1 MPNIWR
7 TNHEQSDINETW
19 PVMIYSIDI
28 CCFYKFKTKLASIRS
43 IFLVFIRASDLFFPF
58 NERTEGIFEFRW
70 TWSLE
75 MQMRSI
81 TRDVCALNLS
91 KKLVSG
97 RLRFPGLQATVCNT
111 MGIYHHYTRQA
122 SILTMRRCHV
132 CLTWSILM
140 RKWPGSRAHGSGH
153 FGNLTKFV
161 TWPRLI
167 RVDGTMRFR
176 LADFWLVFHLPSR
189 M

>member
-58 NERTEGIFEFRW
+58 NERTEGIFEFRR

-91 KKLVSG
+91 KLAGFRPASVWSPG
-97 RLRFPGLQATVCNT
+97 DGLQHDGYIPSLHQTSEYFSDE
-111 MGIYHHYTRQA
+111 G
-122 SILTMRRCHV
+122 CHV

-176 LADFWLVFHLPSR
+176 LADFWIGFSLSI
-189 M
+189 

>member
-7 TNHEQSDINETW
+7 TNNHEQSDINETW

-58 NERTEGIFEFRW
+58 KERTEGIFEFRR

-122 SILTMRRCHV
+122 SILAMRDVMFVWLDRFWCGNGRGLVHMD
-132 CLTWSILM
+132 LGILEISLNLL
-140 RKWPGSRAHGSGH
+140 RDLDWFAWTEQYG
-153 FGNLTKFV
+153 FG
-161 TWPRLI
+161 
-167 RVDGTMRFR
+167 
-176 LADFWLVFHLPSR
+176 
-189 M
+189 

>member
-1 MPNIWR
+1 M
-7 TNHEQSDINETW
+7 IN
-19 PVMIYSIDI
+19 SIDI

-43 IFLVFIRASDLFFPF
+43 IFLVFIRFIRASDLFFPF

-70 TWSLE
+70 TWSLRCKWDQLHE
-75 MQMRSI
+75 MYVLWTCLKPGFRPAS
-81 TRDVCALNLS
+81 
-91 KKLVSG
+91 VSWSPG
-97 RLRFPGLQATVCNT
+97 EGLQHDGYRPSPHQTSKYFSDE
-111 MGIYHHYTRQA
+111 G
-122 SILTMRRCHV
+122 CHV

-161 TWPRLI
+161 TLPRLI

-176 LADFWLVFHLPSR
+176 LADFWLVFHFPSR

>member
-43 IFLVFIRASDLFFPF
+43 IFLVFIRFIRASDLFFPF
-58 NERTEGIFEFRW
+58 NERTEGIFEFRR

-122 SILTMRRCHV
+122 SILTMRDVMFVWLDRFWCENGRGLVHMD
-132 CLTWSILM
+132 LGILEISLNLL
-140 RKWPGSRAHGSGH
+140 RDLDWFAWTEQCG
-153 FGNLTKFV
+153 FG
-161 TWPRLI
+161 
-167 RVDGTMRFR
+167 
-176 LADFWLVFHLPSR
+176 
-189 M
+189 